1 MSLTSLI
8 KNLHNA
14 GGNPSLSAEI
24 EKHFIRKANEFDL
37 EKFEDRL
44 TRFHPSQISYWGVCP
59 RAYYL
64 TMKREELGIALN
76 KPKPHETSLLRI
88 FEHGHSIHALYQDKI
103 LGPAGVLYGKW
114 ELNGV
119 SQEGFQP
126 SPEWKYVEP
135 RLWWTEKR
143 ISGYCDG
150 FLKLNNKWYLLEIK
164 SSNDM
169 SFRYLKRSGQPRE
182 YHSRQAQIYM
192 QAPHDLSVKP
202 TIQGAFILY
211 VNKDTGEE
219 LDLFI
224 ENDPSRIEPIM
235 QQIDVAIDSLDNPV
249 VPMRV
254 DDCKSNRSK
263 RAKDCVACSVCFT

>member
-1 MSLTSLI
+1 MSLADII

-14 GGNPSLSAEI
+14 GERPSLSAEI
-24 EKHFIRKANEFDL
+24 EKHFIRKANEFDQD
-37 EKFEDRL
+37 KFEDRL

-64 TMKREELGIALN
+64 VMKREELGLVIN
-76 KPKPHETSLLRI
+76 KPEPHETSLLRI
-88 FEHGHSIHALYQDKI
+88 FEHGHSIHAMYQDKI
-103 LGPAGVLYGKW
+103 LGQAGILYGKW
-114 ELNGV
+114 ELNNEIV
-119 SQEGFQP
+119 EGFQP

-150 FLKLNNKWYLLEIK
+150 FLKINGKWYLLEIK

-169 SFRYLKRSGQPRE
+169 SFRYLKRSKEPRA
-182 YHSRQAQIYM
+182 YHARQAQIYM
-192 QAPHDLSVKP
+192 NAPHDLEVKP
-202 TIQGAFILY
+202 KFEGAFILY

-224 ENDPSRIEPIM
+224 ENDPSIIEPLM
-235 QQIDVAIDSLDNPV
+235 NQIDEAIDSLELPV
-249 VPMRV
+249 IPMRV
-254 DDCKSNRSK
+254 DDCKTNRSK
-263 RAKDCVACSVCFT
+263 RAKDCIACSVCFS